1 MTGNLTR
8 SRYQGAPT
16 PYSIGNGKIVTM
28 IANTPIEMAVYKV
41 GDSYYGARS
50 NEFGYAN
57 YELLVHGPQN
67 LVTLNR
73 GEYDKEDQSEY
84 LHVGESAE

>member
-1 MTGNLTR
+1 
-8 SRYQGAPT
+8 
-16 PYSIGNGKIVTM
+16 M

-67 LVTLNR
+67 LV
-73 GEYDKEDQSEY
+73 DSQSRRVRQGGSVRD